1 MDLELNKKFLEPKF
15 RKKVKITGN
24 IEEADYV
31 IITIYIGMDINPK
44 IKYLNENY
52 TKFFEVKVD
61 GKSISATYKNNL
73 KK

>member
-1 MDLELNKKFLEPKF
+1 MRVIFYHPIN
-15 RKKVKITGN
+15 N
-24 IEEADYV
+24 IYWNGYESK
-31 IITIYIGMDINPK
+31 K